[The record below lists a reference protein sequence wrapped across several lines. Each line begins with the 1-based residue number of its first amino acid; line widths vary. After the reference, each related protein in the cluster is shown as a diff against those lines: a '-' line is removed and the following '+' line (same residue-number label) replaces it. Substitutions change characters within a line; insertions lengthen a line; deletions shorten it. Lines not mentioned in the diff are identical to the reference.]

1 MYPVATTTEK
11 NIRPDVAYKELIA
24 KKLVASVTERSNP
37 LNSQATNEVVPSINK
52 NLSSRVFSFTKNLNE
67 KIIYKVIPMTEPML

>member
-24 KKLVASVTERSNP
+24 EKLVASVTERSNP